1 MSPQIGDKA
10 PAFRLHDT
18 EKKLRSL
25 EEFLGRKVVLAFF
38 PGAFTSVCEKELCTF
53 RDSMARLNELDAQ
66 VVSISVDAPAPN
78 KAFAAKNNLQ
88 FPVLSD
94 YSHNAIR
101 DYDIVHVGLNG
112 LEGYISARRSVFVL
126 DKEGTVMY
134 AWVAES
140 SGLEPN
146 YDEIMTVL
154 ASFH

>member
-25 EEFLGRKVVLAFF
+25 EEFLGRKTVLAFF

-53 RDSMARLNELDAQ
+53 RDSMTRLNELDAQ
-66 VVSISVDAPAPN
+66 VVSICVDAPAPN

-88 FPVLSD
+88 FSVLSD
-94 YSHNAIR
+94 YSRNTIR
-101 DYDIVHVGLNG
+101 EYDIVHVGLSG
-112 LEGYISARRSVFVL
+112 LEGYVSAKRSVFVL
-126 DKEGTVMY
+126 DREGKVVY

-140 SGLEPN
+140 QGREPN
-146 YDEIMTVL
+146 YDEITSVL